1 MSDPELIAWL
11 ASGGKTELPPEV
23 EASRRHSEFARRF
36 IDSLNPLGDLG
47 ITCEEHELGVARN
60 VYEVHVELNAL
71 GEVEYDNVW
80 RLLKAST
87 RAAIK
92 QYIAMARRFC
102 EARSDYPTRALW

>member
-1 MSDPELIAWL
+1 MADADLIAWL

-36 IDSLNPLGDLG
+36 VDSLNPLGDLG

-60 VYEVHVELNAL
+60 VYEVHSELNKL
-71 GEVEYDNVW
+71 GEAEYDAVW
-80 RLLKAST
+80 WLLKAST

-92 QYIAMARRFC
+92 AYIDLARRQF
-102 EARSDYPTRALW
+102 